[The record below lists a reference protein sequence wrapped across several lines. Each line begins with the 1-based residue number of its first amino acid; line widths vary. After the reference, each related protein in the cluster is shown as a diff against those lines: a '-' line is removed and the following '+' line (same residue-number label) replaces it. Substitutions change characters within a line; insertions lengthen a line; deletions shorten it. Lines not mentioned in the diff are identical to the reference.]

1 MDSIELIVNDEALEL
16 SDVKLALTF
25 QAQDLGDISE
35 KLGSY
40 SRSFVIPVTA
50 KNRRLLDNAFTF
62 QSSTTIP
69 YSTIPAILKM
79 NGIEIKQGNILIE
92 NDGLSLNAI
101 RLTFYTGNSTFF
113 QRINAIQLSE
123 VCLKEAG
130 HLWNATT
137 IMDNR
142 LLASFFYPLID
153 YLGTTSGISTIN
165 PHVHCKYLLP
175 AMSMQ
180 YILDKVAAHLG
191 YTFVGDMFSTPLWQ
205 KLFYPFSNSEFIR
218 DTDYARR
225 NTWETEYTSTQIFNQ
240 LGGFGNLSE
249 YMGLSIANLV
259 GGRATDIGNNCISVV
274 PVASFTVI
282 GLVVP
287 QQWYN
292 VDNCKI
298 KVEVEFTWIQTN
310 GNEDVIMLLNF
321 AALDYINPSSR
332 TVSNGT
338 GVEYIGGAL
347 SPNQFSLS
355 NLSSFPLS
363 TDTYTTVFTFEMEA
377 TAHAQNFLSV
387 YSNDNWRIFN
397 TRMKVTFVQDLGNTE
412 ADRNI
417 RFNQLDELFTFSIV
431 SPSSIFVPQ
440 TIGTFIKGI
449 AQLFGCIL
457 IANEDDKT
465 VEFFSFQKLYDN
477 IGYAKDWS
485 NKVVN
490 INSCN
495 WTTRSGKYGQL
506 NYFKYDNEDDVLNDL
521 GQSVMTIADTTLQ
534 SKATIIELPYSATN
548 EVTRMTDKTVGQIL
562 RFTGVDGTV
571 DGADKQHIV
580 EYEEINTTITYYIN
594 GISVGS
600 RTRWSTGLFEE
611 LDFSNYLFDAAYRLL
626 TSVTTQYKELTV
638 QLMLN
643 AVDIQQLD
651 FRLPVYLEQ
660 FNAHFY
666 ITKIGDWQLGVPT
679 KVVLLKLV

>member
-1 MDSIELIVNDEALEL
+1 MNSIELIVNDEALEL
-16 SDVKLALTF
+16 SDAKLSLTF

-69 YSTIPAILKM
+69 YSTIPAILKF
-79 NGIEIKQGNILIE
+79 NGVEIKQGNILIE
-92 NDGLSLNAI
+92 NDGLSLTSI

-113 QRINAIQLSE
+113 QKINAIQLSE

-130 HLWNATT
+130 HLWNAQT

-142 LLASFFYPLID
+142 LKAPFFYPLID

-175 AMSMQ
+175 AMNMQ
-180 YILDKVAAHLG
+180 YLLDKVEAHLG
-191 YTFVGDMFSTPLWQ
+191 YTFVGDVFGTALWQ

-225 NTWETEYTSTQIFNQ
+225 NTWETEYTTTQIFNQ
-240 LGGFGNLSE
+240 LIGSGNLNE
-249 YMGLSIANLV
+249 YIGLRIANLV
-259 GGRATDIGNNCISVV
+259 GGKATDIGNNCISVV
-274 PVASFTVI
+274 PIGTFTVPTI
-282 GLVVP
+282 VVP

-298 KVEVEFTWIQTN
+298 KVEVEFTWQQTN
-310 GNEDVIMLLNF
+310 GNKDVIILLNY
-321 AALDYINPSSR
+321 AALDYINPSSK
-332 TVSNGT
+332 TISNVT

-347 SPNQFSLS
+347 TPNQFSLG
-355 NLSSFPLS
+355 NLSTFPLS
-363 TDTYTTVFTFEMEA
+363 AGTYTTVFTFEMNA

-387 YSNDNWRIFN
+387 YSKDNWSILN
-397 TRMKVTFVQDLGNTE
+397 TRMKVTFLEDLGNTE

-457 IANEDDKT
+457 IADEDNKT

-477 IGYAKDWS
+477 IGFAKDWS

-490 INSCN
+490 INTCN

-506 NYFKYDNEDDVLNDL
+506 NYFKYDNEDDLAVDL
-521 GQSVMTIADTTLQ
+521 GQSTMTIADTTLQ
-534 SKATIIELPYSATN
+534 SKATVIELPYSATN
-548 EVTRMTDKTVGQIL
+548 EVIRMTDKTVGQII
-562 RFTGVDGTV
+562 RFTGVDGVV
-571 DGADKQHIV
+571 DGAEKQHIV
-580 EYEEINTTITYYIN
+580 EYEQYNTTITYYIN
-594 GISVGS
+594 GISIGS
-600 RTRWSTGLFEE
+600 RTNWSTGLFEE
-611 LDFSNYLFDAAYRLL
+611 LNFSNYLFDAAYRLL
-626 TSVTTQYKELTV
+626 ISVTTQYKELTV
-638 QLMLN
+638 QIMLN

-651 FRLPVYLEQ
+651 FRLPIYLEQ

-666 ITKIGDWQLGVPT
+666 ITRISDWQLGVPT